1 MQLSHNTLKEKLT
14 TTIIFWGIAFLAS
27 LVALFFL
34 FSHAIEGY
42 ILDVVYQSDMP
53 VERAIATTMGWIAV
67 FLLVLLFIAV
77 KGLHYSLKKQLVE
90 PVETLQVAIENRT
103 SSQHEIEMLLTDLP
117 YEASRVLELY
127 DRLKH
132 SHDDLRSRVV
142 DMMEALPTCFWW
154 SLDGKKYEGISSK
167 SISLLKQSSDEIID
181 QPLWSWLNSRAQS
194 SGNEAILM
202 QAIKRRED
210 RVDFAYQAEIDGQ
223 TRWFG
228 ESVTLCYNR
237 DGTLDIMYG
246 IINDIST
253 RKNRQQAEAEQLE
266 LSQRMES
273 TATLV
278 GGIAHE
284 FNNALAGMNGN
295 IFLIKQ
301 STKDAVTRQRIGRV
315 EALIQHSA
323 TMIEQMLAFARK
335 SSMRPKSV
343 NIVEFLKHF
352 HLALQPKLASN
363 IHFDL
368 QIHHL
373 EKLGEQP
380 TIQADPAKLQ
390 EALMQ
395 LISNACAATE
405 EISFPQIT
413 IDANTLD
420 VDESFLRRYP
430 HLSSSHLVHIQL
442 RDNGCGISKEIR
454 SKIFEPFFT
463 THEVGK
469 GTGLGLPMV
478 YGYIRQLGGS
488 LEVDSQPDCGATFH
502 IYLPRVIAPPKATQ
516 HADSLLKGNGE
527 TILII
532 DDEQIFRESTC
543 EVLQRM
549 GYKTLDAD
557 NGKNGIEIYKQYK
570 DEIRLVF
577 MDILMPGITGIQA
590 SRQIR
595 AINPTI
601 PIIFL
606 TGYDRTQ
613 PLEAEVYEEHSELIN
628 KPFRISV
635 LSQAIQ
641 KALKQSS
648 KH

>member
-1 MQLSHNTLKEKLT
+1 MQLNKNRLKEKLT

-34 FSHAIEGY
+34 FSGTIARY
-42 ILDVVYQSDMP
+42 ILDVVHQSDLP
-53 VERAIATTMGWIAV
+53 VETAIATTMGWIAV
-67 FLLVLLFIAV
+67 FLLILLLIAV
-77 KGLHYSLKKQLVE
+77 KGLHYSLNKQLVE
-90 PVETLQVAIENRT
+90 PVEALQIAVENRAT
-103 SSQHEIEMLLTDLP
+103 TQDDIETLLTHLP
-117 YEASRVLELY
+117 YEASRVLDLY

-167 SISLLKQSSDEIID
+167 SISLLKQSSDEVIG
-181 QPLWSWLNSRAQS
+181 QLLWSWLNSRAQS
-194 SGNEAILM
+194 SGNAAILM

-237 DGTLDIMYG
+237 DGMLDIMYG

-266 LSQRMES
+266 LSQRMDS

-284 FNNALAGMNGN
+284 FNNALAAMNGN

-335 SSMRPKSV
+335 SSMRPKPV
-343 NIVEFLKHF
+343 NIIEFMKQF
-352 HLALQPKLASN
+352 QLALQPKLASN

-368 QIHHL
+368 QL
-373 EKLGEQP
+373 NRLNAAAE
-380 TIQADPAKLQ
+380 TTTVQADPAKLQ

-395 LISNACAATE
+395 LVNNACAATE

-420 VDESFLRRYP
+420 VDEAFLRRYP
-430 HLSSSHLVHIQL
+430 HLSSSHLVHIQV

-454 SKIFEPFFT
+454 NKIFEPFFT
-463 THEVGK
+463 TREIGK
-469 GTGLGLPMV
+469 GTGLGLPMA
-478 YGYIRQLGGS
+478 YGYMRQLGGC

-502 IYLPRVIAPPKATQ
+502 IYLPRVIVPKASQ
-516 HADSLLKGNGE
+516 HADSLLTGNGE
-527 TILII
+527 TILVV
-532 DDEQIFRESTC
+532 DDEHIFRESTC

-549 GYKTLDAD
+549 GYKTVDAD
-557 NGKNGIEIYKQYK
+557 SGKNAVHIFDQYRNEIQ
-570 DEIRLVF
+570 LVF
-577 MDILMPGITGIQA
+577 MDILMPGMTGIQA
-590 SRQIR
+590 SRKIR
-595 AINPTI
+595 EINPTI

-613 PLEAEVYEEHSELIN
+613 PLEAEVYEDHSELIN

-641 KALKQSS
+641 KALKQSNQ
-648 KH
+648 H